1 MYIKMSQIF
10 DIIGLS
16 GSILVSVSFL
26 PQTYK
31 TIMTDDIKDISLL
44 FMLLNVISAS
54 LMCVYGIYYSIVP
67 VLISNGSVLINCL
80 VILIC
85 MQRTSNNDINNE
97 NINTLSLSP
106 SKREI

>member
-1 MYIKMSQIF
+1 MSQII
-10 DIIGLS
+10 DILGLS

-54 LMCVYGIYYSIVP
+54 LMCIYGIYYNIVP
-67 VLISNGSVLINCL
+67 ILISNGSVLINCL
-80 VILIC
+80 IILIF
-85 MQRTSNNDINNE
+85 MQRTTNIDVKNE
-97 NINTLSLSP
+97 NTNILTLSP

>member
-1 MYIKMSQIF
+1 MYISMSQII
-10 DIIGLS
+10 DILGLS

-54 LMCVYGIYYSIVP
+54 LMCVYGIYYNIVP

-106 SKREI
+106 SKREV